1 VLLTANNGA
10 VPILSCDLDDTLV
23 NRGRVLESWAAEFAE
38 LHGLGDDPAWPA
50 WVADLDDGGMTT
62 REDFWAAI
70 KGRLGLAQPVDDLVA
85 SWRVDFPSRYRCEQT
100 VLDEL
105 TEARTRGWSLG
116 VVTNG
121 DADGQA
127 RKLAAAGLDTAV
139 DSICISGA
147 EGVRK
152 PDPRIFALAAERAG
166 APLRPGWMIGDHAEA
181 DIAGARAVGLG
192 TVWLSRG
199 RTWPIADLEPDH
211 QAVDPAAAIRW
222 VLEAEPIPT

>member
-1 VLLTANNGA
+1 VNNGA
-10 VPILSCDLDDTLV
+10 VPLLLCDLDDTLV
-23 NRGRVLESWAAEFAE
+23 DRGRVLDTWAAEFAE
-38 LHGLGDDPAWPA
+38 VHGLGDDPAWAA
-50 WVADLDDGGMTT
+50 WVADLDDGGMTP
-62 REDFWAAI
+62 REDFWVAI
-70 KGRLGLAQPVDDLVA
+70 KGRLGLAQPVEDLVA
-85 SWRVDFPSRYRCEQT
+85 AWRVDFPSRYRCEQA
-100 VLDEL
+100 VLDQL
-105 TEARTRGWSLG
+105 REARRRGWSLG

-121 DADGQA
+121 DAEGQA
-127 RKLAAAGLDTAV
+127 RKLAAAGLDAEV

-147 EGVRK
+147 DGVRK

-166 APLRPGWMIGDHAEA
+166 IPLRPGWMIGDHPEA

-222 VLEAEPIPT
+222 VLDAGPTTT

>member
-1 VLLTANNGA
+1 
-10 VPILSCDLDDTLV
+10 
-23 NRGRVLESWAAEFAE
+23 
-38 LHGLGDDPAWPA
+38 
-50 WVADLDDGGMTT
+50 
-62 REDFWAAI
+62 
-70 KGRLGLAQPVDDLVA
+70 
-85 SWRVDFPSRYRCEQT
+85 
-100 VLDEL
+100 
-105 TEARTRGWSLG
+105 

-211 QAVDPAAAIRW
+211 QAVDSAAAIRW